1 MKGFLIVVGLIALI
15 FALWAWS
22 RWYLAREWDRYIL
35 KHTHERNP
43 PL

>member
-1 MKGFLIVVGLIALI
+1 MKGIFITVMAIAAI
-15 FALWAWS
+15 FGLWAWS